1 MHHSE
6 SIPSVSHDGI
16 PHLGRTQILPLIPQ
30 RRDTTLTLRAIRATN
45 TPGGTLI
52 VAQAL
57 PADIVPV
64 AKAHPDDTAP
74 IAQAL
79 AVDAAPVMQA
89 LPDDAAPIVQ
99 AHPDDTALIAQ
110 ALADDAASVT
120 QALPDDAPT
129 LAHCHHHQHP
139 QLLPHLRNRPC
150 SLHHRYSHL
159 SPRPDPPR
167 PQTVQQLAP
176 AIALSSPH

>member
-6 SIPSVSHDGI
+6 SILSVSHDGI

-74 IAQAL
+74 
-79 AVDAAPVMQA
+79 
-89 LPDDAAPIVQ
+89 
-99 AHPDDTALIAQ
+99 IAQ